1 MCFCQVDSPAG
12 SDAISNGKAPITGN
26 AGALARNEREAR
38 NDYLAEVLSRSEKIL
53 CAYEAVRARAPAF
66 PVIRSDY
73 RNCISTQFVVFLP
86 CFDQNRDRG
95 IGFFPQGEEILI
107 GLARLWHVAGH
118 CSGAAQAQVRE
129 RIKRRERIPASMIDD
144 GLEFGCGLWPTSL
157 F

>member
-1 MCFCQVDSPAG
+1 MSEANAVNACILTDLCPLMPAIERSG

-73 RNCISTQFVVFLP
+73 RNCISTINKGMLDLASRK
-86 CFDQNRDRG
+86 CYIKHSLSLTIIDRG
-95 IGFFPQGEEILI
+95 DLGR
-107 GLARLWHVAGH
+107 LAPRKKLLKS
-118 CSGAAQAQVRE
+118 C
-129 RIKRRERIPASMIDD
+129 
-144 GLEFGCGLWPTSL
+144 
-157 F
+157 